1 MSLTRPDILFIM
13 TDQQR
18 FDTIAALGN
27 PRIYTPNLDRL
38 VRRGLTFSRA
48 YSTCP
53 VCVAARYTIRTGCE
67 PPTTR
72 VFSNSPPKPVAGQP
86 LQMEARCGPYL
97 GRVMSGLSYRTFG
110 IGKFH
115 TAPWNEDLGY
125 ETFLR
130 SEETYNAMTR
140 EGDNYA
146 GWLSRQHPEF
156 NFLEHLMGERTEMY
170 YIPQRSPLPAELGVE
185 SWATDR
191 AVEQIARGD
200 DDRPYFGF
208 ISFVG
213 PHPPLAPP
221 IPFNR
226 MYDPDRMP
234 DPVLGK
240 IEQDHLDEEIPFM
253 QYAIWA
259 DAINAPL
266 ARIVKARY
274 YGEISYIDFSL
285 GKILD
290 CVEASPNSEN
300 TLICFFSDHGDLLGD
315 HHGWQKQN
323 FFASSCRIPFL
334 LSWPAQLPMNVSRE
348 ELISLADLFGI
359 ATSAA
364 GTCELREGMNVLG
377 ILRGEFAPRPFLVGM
392 AELPGSPFFKVMVIK
407 DEWKYIFMAN
417 GRREQ
422 LFDLKQD
429 PHELSNRAHDTPEIR
444 KNLYALAV
452 ARCGVRGAQ
461 DALEGDEL
469 RSFPYR
475 ERRRQRI
482 YQFDRS
488 KGVKG
493 FPEKPKDVL
502 AEANRERSTV
512 PPPVASNLGGSA
524 SGLRD
529 DLDDLGLEL
538 KPGDPHY
545 RAYVGP
551 PEDYDLVAAMTF
563 NLLTTLG
570 LRQHHSLLDV
580 GCGSLRIGRLL
591 IPYLNKDRYV
601 GLEPNE
607 WLVREG
613 IRHEIGET
621 LLQIKRPTFYF
632 TDSPAI
638 LANIKIAFDFAVAQ
652 SIFSHC
658 GLDLIAPWLS
668 FIARSLAV
676 DGALVATFFLSE
688 NDNIELGWIYPACVS
703 YKSDTLRRV
712 AAETGLRFEV
722 LDWRHPR
729 QTWAL
734 FAAPKFDAAW
744 FQNKPLTWNTM
755 LESVVSKNKLQKA
768 KVAWP

>member
-1 MSLTRPDILFIM
+1 MSSNRPNILFIM

-27 PRIYTPNLDRL
+27 RTIYTPNLDRL

-72 VFSNSPPKPVAGQP
+72 VFSNARPKAVAGQP
-86 LQMEARCGPYL
+86 AEMELRCGPYL
-97 GRVMSGLSYRTFG
+97 GRTMSSLGYRTFG

-115 TAPWNEDLGY
+115 TAPPDEDLGY
-125 ETFLR
+125 ETCLR
-130 SEETYNAMTR
+130 SEETYDRTTR
-140 EGDNYA
+140 GQDSYA
-146 GWLSRQHPEF
+146 SWLAQEHPEY

-170 YIPQRSPLPAELGVE
+170 YVPQRSPLPPELGVE
-185 SWATDR
+185 SWAADC
-191 AVEQIARGD
+191 AVEQIAGGNF
-200 DDRPYFGF
+200 DRPYFGF

-226 MYDPDRMP
+226 MYDPDRMV
-234 DPVLGK
+234 DPVAGDIK
-240 IEQDHLDEEIPFM
+240 TDHMDEEIPFM
-253 QYAIWA
+253 CYAIWA
-259 DAINAPL
+259 DAINPAL
-266 ARIVKARY
+266 ARIIKARY
-274 YGEISYIDFSL
+274 YGEISYIDSCI

-290 CVEASPNSEN
+290 AVESNPNSEN

-323 FFASSCRIPFL
+323 FFEGSCRIPFL
-334 LSWPAQLPMNVSRE
+334 LSWPAQLPMGENRE
-348 ELISLADLFGI
+348 ELVSLADLFGI
-359 ATSAA
+359 ATEAA
-364 GTCELREGMNVLG
+364 GQCELREGADLLG
-377 ILRGEFAPRPFLVGM
+377 ILRGDCAPRSFLAGI
-392 AELPGSPFFKVMVIK
+392 AELPGSEFFKVMVVK

-417 GRREQ
+417 GGREQ
-422 LFDLKQD
+422 LFNLRAD
-429 PHELSNRAHDTPEIR
+429 PDELCNRVAEAHDVRAEL
-444 KNLYALAV
+444 NALAA
-452 ARCGVRGAQ
+452 ARCAVLGARE
-461 DALEGDEL
+461 ALEGDRL

-475 ERRRQRI
+475 ERPRKRI
-482 YQFDRS
+482 YQFDKS
-488 KGVKG
+488 KGVTS
-493 FPEKPKDVL
+493 FPENPADAVSNFFVPAIASTPDVFRRGND
-502 AEANRERSTV
+502 A
-512 PPPVASNLGGSA
+512 PGSNDKS
-524 SGLRD
+524 
-529 DLDDLGLEL
+529 DDLGMGL

-551 PEDYDLVAAMTF
+551 PDRYDLIAAMTF

-570 LRQHHSLLDV
+570 LRQHHSLLDL

-591 IPYLNKDRYV
+591 IPYLNKDKYV
-601 GLEPNE
+601 GIEPNE

-613 IRHEIGET
+613 VRNEVGET
-621 LLQIKRPTFYF
+621 LLQIKRPRFFF

-638 LANIKIAFDFAVAQ
+638 LNEMKDRFDFAVAQ

-658 GLDLIAPWLS
+658 GLDLITRWTS
-668 FIARSLAV
+668 FIAHSLTPS
-676 DGALVATFFLSE
+676 GALIATFFPSE
-688 NDNIELGWIYPACVS
+688 TDNTKTGWIYPGCVS
-703 YKSDTLRRV
+703 YKPDTLRKV
-712 AAETGLRFEV
+712 ATEAELRFEI

-734 FAAPKFDAAW
+734 FAAPEFDTAW

-755 LESVVSKNKLQKA
+755 LESVVSKG
-768 KVAWP
+768 